1 VKSVPA
7 ERLGEP
13 AVFVVDDDDEIRG
26 AITLLMKSIA
36 LRAVAFPTPQAFLA
50 AYERDHYPGCLLLD
64 LRMPGMSGLDL
75 FNELKRRGSCMP
87 AIIMTGHG
95 DVSIA
100 VRAMKA
106 GVFDFIEKPFKDQA
120 LLDLIQQALAQC
132 SQTAGQA
139 THRGEIAARART
151 LTPRE
156 REVMDQ
162 VVTGK
167 LNKLIAS
174 DLNLSTRTVEL
185 HRARVMEKMGAK
197 NFSDLLRMAIALQS
211 DEQRQP

>member
-1 VKSVPA
+1 MLA
-7 ERLGEP
+7 EP
-13 AVFVVDDDDEIRG
+13 VVFIVDDDDEIRG
-26 AITLLMKSIA
+26 ALTLLMKSIA
-36 LRAVAFPTPQAFLA
+36 LHARTFPAPQAFLDS
-50 AYERDHYPGCLLLD
+50 YKGDHYPGCLLLD
-64 LRMPGMSGLDL
+64 LRTPGMSGLDL
-75 FNELKRRGSCMP
+75 FNELKRRGSRMP

-139 THRGEIAARART
+139 TRRGELAARART

-156 REVMDQ
+156 REVMDH

-174 DLNLSTRTVEL
+174 ELDLSTRTVEL

-197 NFSDLLRMAIALQS
+197 NFSELLRMSIALQGNS
-211 DEQRQP
+211 GTEP

>member
-1 VKSVPA
+1 VAA
-7 ERLGEP
+7 ERIAEP
-13 AVFVVDDDDEIRG
+13 AVFVVDDDAETRG
-26 AITLLMKSIA
+26 ALTLLMKSIA
-36 LRAVAFPTPQAFLA
+36 LRALAFPSPQAFLD
-50 AYERDHYPGCLLLD
+50 AYAGDRFPGCLLLD

-75 FNELKRRGSCMP
+75 FGELKRRGSRMP

-132 SQTAGQA
+132 TQTAGQA
-139 THRGEIAARART
+139 TRRGEIAARARS

-167 LNKLIAS
+167 LNKLIAAE
-174 DLNLSTRTVEL
+174 LELSTRTVEL

-197 NFSDLLRMAIALQS
+197 NFSELLRMAIALQS
-211 DEQRQP
+211 DEQPRQP

>member
-1 VKSVPA
+1 
-7 ERLGEP
+7 
-13 AVFVVDDDDEIRG
+13 
-26 AITLLMKSIA
+26 
-36 LRAVAFPTPQAFLA
+36 
-50 AYERDHYPGCLLLD
+50 
-64 LRMPGMSGLDL
+64 
-75 FNELKRRGSCMP
+75 MP

-132 SQTAGQA
+132 SQAAGQA
-139 THRGEIAARART
+139 TRRGELAARARM

-174 DLNLSTRTVEL
+174 DLELSTRTVEL

-197 NFSDLLRMAIALQS
+197 NFSDLLRMAIALQG
-211 DEQRQP
+211 DEPSR